1 MFEKTRASNWSTA
14 HVQFSRWS
22 RIFMY
27 CTIKF
32 LQLWVNLRRVFL
44 FLPICS
50 LWFKPSKGKMN
61 WYEQWEP
68 QNSFRETVEVMR
80 NGSYYP
86 EVTIYYHNRG
96 RGGKWKLFLSSFF
109 RFFDS
114 TTSQCPKVNIRNC
127 FHSFVSVQYHR
138 WRNDSM
144 GRKRRKRSKT
154 SCSNQIREYDS
165 NNPSSQRRFVCL
177 RAKFLSLEVKYDRI
191 CTAKTI
197 RFYLVGYS
205 LNTRGFWKNELGRTY
220 Y

>member
-32 LQLWVNLRRVFL
+32 LPLWVNLRRVFL

-96 RGGKWKLFLSSFF
+96 RGVFSITDGGTILWEEKDGRDRRL
-109 RFFDS
+109 R
-114 TTSQCPKVNIRNC
+114 
-127 FHSFVSVQYHR
+127 VQTKYGNTIQITRRHR
-138 WRNDSM
+138 
-144 GRKRRKRSKT
+144 G
-154 SCSNQIREYDS
+154 
-165 NNPSSQRRFVCL
+165 
-177 RAKFLSLEVKYDRI
+177 
-191 CTAKTI
+191 
-197 RFYLVGYS
+197 GYS